1 MSFIIESND
10 VKVAIPAP
18 EHAGEALRR
27 LIEDELGSDP
37 GEVLAD
43 GLFHKFK
50 TAVDL
55 AKGRPGCGS
64 YKLDPAGPV
73 AIFGSHRPGEAE
85 YKVVD
90 FDFPGKDGEAWKA
103 QAESIRQ
110 ATEAHIASLK
120 KQAADSALATIQAAA
135 PLAGDHFYLQSRGV
149 SMAAIQYG
157 KLRVDGAGN
166 LLVPMAT
173 ATGELRNVQTI
184 HPDGKKRFIP
194 DGETT
199 GLLLAIPARPAPGQA
214 YYLAEGLAK
223 ALAVWSATG
232 TTAVCAF
239 SAGNLARVAADL
251 GPNAAIVAA
260 DGDTAGRESAEA
272 CRALGA
278 RVIYPPADAGDWND
292 VLVRQGIDALR
303 ALLTTAPLEGPQPLY
318 RPPDPSQPF
327 PLSALGDLARPASVI
342 ADHLNIDPSLV
353 GSSILAATNLAAC
366 GTADVWFKSDFVRP
380 MSLFMLTLGESGS
393 GKSPAD
399 SILLRPHRD
408 VEREWEDQ
416 YGLDATL
423 AADAVEAYEE
433 QRQALKKE
441 CKDMEPGDR
450 LARLSELGP
459 APGMPVGPHLL
470 VSDSTLE
477 GIGRIFESNRPILG
491 SFSDEAGRLLSGWAL
506 SKDNAPRTL
515 AGLTDF
521 WEGRA
526 VKVIRASSEK
536 GTTVLRGK
544 RLALHWSVQPYVA
557 EPLFADRLYAEQ
569 GFLPR
574 MLTTRPVLLP
584 PKPLSDHDI
593 GADPALAAYGDR
605 IRHLLTMPLATRE
618 GAPLELSPPAMK
630 LAADARAHFKAAWDY
645 INAESA
651 DGKELEPIRGFARK
665 LPDNILRLSATLAKF
680 HDPDTLEIE
689 LKWIDAACQLATF
702 YTGEMLRV
710 HAGAV
715 VSTDL
720 KEAEK
725 LVDWIRAKGLRAV
738 YPTMVYRLGPASLR
752 SKAAASKVIRI
763 LVDHG
768 HLAKVAGGLEIEGAF
783 RPEAYILVGAHV

>member
-1 MSFIIESND
+1 MVFIIESND
-10 VKVAIPAP
+10 AKVAIPAP
-18 EHAGEALRR
+18 EYAGEALRQ
-27 LIEDELGSDP
+27 LIQDELGADP

-43 GLFHKFK
+43 GQFHKFK
-50 TAVDL
+50 TKIDHE
-55 AKGRPGCGS
+55 KGRSGCGS
-64 YKLDPAGPV
+64 YKLEPAGPV
-73 AIFGSHRPGEAE
+73 AIFGSHRPGEAD
-85 YKVVD
+85 YRVVD

-103 QAESIRQ
+103 QAETIRQ
-110 ATEAHIASLK
+110 TTEAHIAELR
-120 KQAADSALATIQAAA
+120 KQAAAMALSTFQAAS

-149 SMAAIQYG
+149 ALAAVQYG
-157 KLRVDGAGN
+157 KLRIDGAGN
-166 LLVPMAT
+166 LMVPMANPD
-173 ATGELRNVQTI
+173 GELCNVQTI
-184 HPDGKKRFIP
+184 HPDGKKRFVP
-194 DGETT
+194 DGETA
-199 GLLLAIPARPAPGQA
+199 GLLLAIPARPTSGQA
-214 YYLAEGLAK
+214 YYLCEGLAK
-223 ALAVWSATG
+223 ALAIWTATG
-232 TTAVCAF
+232 STAVCAF
-239 SAGNLARVAADL
+239 SAGNLARVAAVL
-251 GPNAAIVAA
+251 GPTSAIVAA
-260 DGDTAGRESAEA
+260 DGDTAGREAAEA
-272 CRALGA
+272 CRTLGA
-278 RVIYPPADAGDWND
+278 RAIYPAANAGDWND
-292 VLVRQGIDALR
+292 VLVRQGVDVLR
-303 ALLTTAPLEGPQPLY
+303 ALLTAAPLEGPQPLY
-318 RPPDPSQPF
+318 RPPDPSRPF
-327 PLSALGDLARPASVI
+327 PLSALGDLAIPASVI
-342 ADHLNIDPSLV
+342 ADHLNIDRSLV

-416 YGLDATL
+416 YTLDAQL
-423 AADAVEAYEE
+423 AADAVETFEE
-433 QRQALKKE
+433 QRAALKKE
-441 CKDMEPGDR
+441 TKDLEPEDR
-450 LARLSELGP
+450 LARLTELGP
-459 APGMPVGPHLL
+459 PPGMPTGPHLL

-574 MLTTRPVLLP
+574 MLTTRPSLLP

-593 GADPALAAYGDR
+593 GNDPALAAYGDR
-605 IRHLLTMPLATRE
+605 IRHLLTMPLMTRE

-630 LAADARAHFKAAWDY
+630 LAPNARAHFKAAWDY

-651 DGKELEPIRGFARK
+651 DGKDLEPIRGFARK
-665 LPDNILRLSATLAKF
+665 LPDNILRLAATLAKY
-680 HDPDTLEIE
+680 HDPETLEIE
-689 LKWIDAACQLATF
+689 LRWIEAACDLATF
-702 YTGEMLRV
+702 YTSEMLRV
-710 HAGAV
+710 HSGAV
-715 VSTDL
+715 VSNDL
-720 KEAEK
+720 REAEK
-725 LVDWIRAKGLRAV
+725 LVDWIRAKGLRAI

-768 HLAKVAGGLEIEGAF
+768 HLSKVAGGLEIEGAF
-783 RPEAYILVGAHV
+783 RPEAYLWVDSHV